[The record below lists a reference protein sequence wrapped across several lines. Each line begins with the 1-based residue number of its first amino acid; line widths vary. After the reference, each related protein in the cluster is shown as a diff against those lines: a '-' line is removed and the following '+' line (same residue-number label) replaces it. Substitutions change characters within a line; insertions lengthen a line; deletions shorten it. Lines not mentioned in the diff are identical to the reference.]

1 MSAGDVAMSVTRPP
15 AAESPARTSHR
26 TLWLRLAGAAVLLV
40 IIARFIDVDEV
51 WPVLRALT
59 LPSMAFILVLTAVT
73 WSVGIIKWK
82 TLLPD
87 VPLGEVA
94 GFYLIGMLYSLV
106 LPGQLAGEAVKAAR
120 LGARGAGIGPV
131 GASVVIDRLTSLVGL
146 GIVSGIGLW
155 LSGHHG
161 QTFRTLGWVIGLVTV
176 AFIALLFVIRVP
188 AFAGAAARRNYRF
201 LNAWMEYGGNR
212 PLVLKTFAL
221 AIAFQFGN
229 VAIVSA
235 IAAALGVPVAFADI
249 AWVVGVV
256 SILTL
261 VPISFGGVG
270 VREAG
275 FVGFLALIGIPA
287 AQALSL
293 SLICSLIIVI
303 GALAGLV
310 VELNW
315 LHRARRVTGGR

>member
-1 MSAGDVAMSVTRPP
+1 MSADDVAVSATRPP
-15 AAESPARTSHR
+15 AADSQTRPSHR
-26 TLWLRLAGAAVLLV
+26 SLWLRLAGAVVLLFV
-40 IIARFIDVDEV
+40 IARFIDVEDI

-59 LPSMAFILVLTAVT
+59 VPSMIFILALTAAT

-82 TLLPD
+82 TLLPE
-87 VPLGEVA
+87 VPFGEVA
-94 GFYLIGMLYSLV
+94 SFYLIGMLYSLV

-120 LGARGAGIGPV
+120 LGARGAGLGHV
-131 GASVVIDRLTSLVGL
+131 GASVMIDRLTSLVGL
-146 GIVSGIGLW
+146 GVVSGIGLW

-161 QTFRTLGWVIGLVTV
+161 QTFRTLGWVIGLVTL

-188 AFAGAAARRNYRF
+188 AVAAAATRRSYRF
-201 LNAWMEYGGNR
+201 LDAWVEFGGNR
-212 PLVLKTFAL
+212 ELVVKTFVL
-221 AIAFQFGN
+221 AIVFQFGN

-235 IAAALGVPVAFADI
+235 IAAALNVPVGFADM

-275 FVGFLALIGIPA
+275 FVGLLALIGVPA
-287 AQALSL
+287 AQALSV

-303 GALAGLV
+303 GALAGLL
-310 VELNW
+310 VELSW